1 MAAKTILKTIKLELP
16 KRLRRK
22 TRTPKSEEVKVETMC
37 QNCSCTDLEDWFSCQ
52 YKK

>member
-37 QNCSCTDLEDWFSCQ
+37 QNCSCTDLEDWFDCHN
-52 YKK
+52 KK